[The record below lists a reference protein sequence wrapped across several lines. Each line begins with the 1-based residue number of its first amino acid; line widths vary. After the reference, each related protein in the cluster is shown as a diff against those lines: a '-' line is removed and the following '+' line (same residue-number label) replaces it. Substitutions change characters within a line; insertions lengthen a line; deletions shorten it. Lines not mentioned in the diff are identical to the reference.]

1 MSRQAK
7 TKQEPP
13 RAKKTGKERA
23 IRHAS
28 RVAKPRPLT
37 IRDGRPL
44 YRDDLEDERA
54 WLDW

>member
-1 MSRQAK
+1 MKAK
-7 TKQEPP
+7 AKQESP

-28 RVAKPRPLT
+28 RVAKPKPPSVRE
-37 IRDGRPL
+37 GRLL
-44 YRDDLEDERA
+44 YRDDLADERS